1 MIVVGVA
8 SILVGVALALFF
20 RVLVLIPATAV
31 VVGALGATAF
41 VWDVGV
47 IQVAFEMLATATALQ
62 LGYFAPAVLQ
72 N

>member
-1 MIVVGVA
+1 MVVVGVA
-8 SILVGVALALFF
+8 SILVGAALALFF
-20 RVLVLIPATAV
+20 RVVVLIPATAV

-47 IQVAFEMLATATALQ
+47 TQVALKMLATTTALQ